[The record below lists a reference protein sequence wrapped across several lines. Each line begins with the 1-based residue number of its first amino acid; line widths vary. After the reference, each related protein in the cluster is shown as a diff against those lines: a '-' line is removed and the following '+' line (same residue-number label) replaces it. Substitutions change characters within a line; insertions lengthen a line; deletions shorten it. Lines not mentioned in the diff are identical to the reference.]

1 MSRLKGRN
9 GVFHKVWLFVV
20 VSIYWNTSELTM
32 VEIEGGKKKK
42 KRKTTI
48 QGSVWGKST
57 AEKININLI
66 QLK

>member
-42 KRKTTI
+42 KERQLSKGLYEEKVLQRKLT
-48 QGSVWGKST
+48 
-57 AEKININLI
+57 
-66 QLK
+66 

>member
-42 KRKTTI
+42 KKERQLSKGLYEEKVLQRKLT
-48 QGSVWGKST
+48 
-57 AEKININLI
+57 
-66 QLK
+66 